1 MTLKLKIW
9 PLDSRALSPIFATML
24 LAAIV
29 IVMGTTAYYFSS
41 NLTTNATNQY
51 VSTISTSQQS
61 ISERLPFED
70 VQDSSSPA
78 TLTVYILNCGAADNV
93 QINTVSIFN
102 ANNQLIGQPYSGFAI
117 SSIQPISGG
126 TPTPKPIEGNSLQVG
141 QEGYF
146 TVSLSAPLQQRSMYI
161 ISLITK
167 SGSTFNYEFT
177 A

>member
-9 PLDSRALSPIFATML
+9 PHNRRALSPIFATML

-61 ISERLPFED
+61 ISERIAFED

-78 TLTVYILNCGAADNV
+78 TLTVYILNCGAANNV
-93 QINTVSIFN
+93 QINTIFIYN
-102 ANNQLIGQPYSGFAI
+102 ANNQMVGQPYSGSAI

-126 TPTPKPIEGNSLQVG
+126 TPTPKPIAGNSLQVG

-146 TVSLSAPLQQRSMYI
+146 TVTLSAPQQQGSLYI
-161 ISLITK
+161 IKLITK
-167 SGSTFNYEFT
+167 SGSTFNYDFT